1 MIGQTAAL
9 KHNREAVFT
18 WKRGCKKNIIVSV
31 GYRLHLPNI
40 TSADRLWNQPGDYS
54 QSQQR
59 NIRMSMN
66 EYISLIL
73 IGLHV
78 NPPANSS
85 EQAGVDQ
92 ICWTFV
98 AGKL

>member
-1 MIGQTAAL
+1 
-9 KHNREAVFT
+9 
-18 WKRGCKKNIIVSV
+18 
-31 GYRLHLPNI
+31 
-40 TSADRLWNQPGDYS
+40 
-54 QSQQR
+54 
-59 NIRMSMN
+59 MSMN

-92 ICWTFV
+92 IRWTFV

>member
-1 MIGQTAAL
+1 M
-9 KHNREAVFT
+9 
-18 WKRGCKKNIIVSV
+18 
-31 GYRLHLPNI
+31 GYFLHLLNM

-54 QSQQR
+54 QSQTAIYK
-59 NIRMSMN
+59 NVDEWIYFSDSDWL
-66 EYISLIL
+66 E
-73 IGLHV
+73 LHV

-92 ICWTFV
+92 IRWTFV

>member
-1 MIGQTAAL
+1 M
-9 KHNREAVFT
+9 
-18 WKRGCKKNIIVSV
+18 
-31 GYRLHLPNI
+31 GYWLHLPNM
-40 TSADRLWNQPGDYS
+40 TSVGRLWNQPGDYS

-78 NPPANSS
+78 NLPANSS

-92 ICWTFV
+92 VPWTFV
-98 AGKL
+98 PGKF